1 MPAFLGR
8 QIMETEKHGAEEDS
22 KYSRTVKIDGE
33 FEVTIH
39 TANDP
44 DRLPVTQRELDL
56 LLTYLG
62 PLIEPLLQKEK
73 LKR

>member
-1 MPAFLGR
+1 
-8 QIMETEKHGAEEDS
+8 METDKALVPTDKENDRH
-22 KYSRTVKIDGE
+22 RRIVKIDGE

-39 TANDP
+39 TAHDLTH
-44 DRLPVTQRELDL
+44 LPVTQQELDL

-73 LKR
+73 QKG